1 MTIRDVVD
9 YINANTDPVLTDA
22 MNALVMQTCE
32 RTHRLTMSLNT
43 AYHTPDQVRALVSD
57 IIGEPVDDS
66 FTLFPPFYSD
76 FGRNL
81 HFGKR
86 VFVNAGCH
94 FQDQGGVFIG
104 DGALIGHNV
113 VFATI
118 DPDLDPASRRNHY
131 APIRLGKNVWI
142 GANVVI
148 TKGVSIGDG
157 AVVAAGAVV
166 TKDVPPM
173 TVVGGVP
180 AKVLRTLQPARAPA
194 PLNPEAETA
203 WNSPC
208 DVASDGKHNWCRDP
222 EVSDTVYQEFVCA
235 WCGRRVSVIL

>member
-1 MTIRDVVD
+1 MNIQDVVD
-9 YINANTDPVLTDA
+9 YINAHDDPVLTDE
-22 MNALVMQTCE
+22 MNALVMETCE

-43 AYHTPDQVRALVSD
+43 AYHTPDKVRELISEITGA
-57 IIGEPVDDS
+57 PVDES

-81 HFGKR
+81 HFGRR

-118 DPDLDPASRRNHY
+118 DHDLDPLSRMNHY
-131 APIRLGKNVWI
+131 APIRLGDNVWI
-142 GANVVI
+142 GANAVI
-148 TKGVSIGDG
+148 TKGVTIGDG

-166 TKDVPPM
+166 TKDVPDN
-173 TVVGGVP
+173 TLVGGVP
-180 AKVLRTLQPARAPA
+180 GKVIREIQDER
-194 PLNPEAETA
+194 
-203 WNSPC
+203 
-208 DVASDGKHNWCRDP
+208 
-222 EVSDTVYQEFVCA
+222 
-235 WCGRRVSVIL
+235 

>member
-9 YINANTDPVLTDA
+9 YINAHADPVLTDE
-22 MNALVMQTCE
+22 MNALVMETCE

-43 AYHTPDQVRALVSD
+43 AYHTPDQVRAMMSE
-57 IIGEPVDDS
+57 ITGEPVDDS

-113 VFATI
+113 VFATV
-118 DPDLDPASRRNHY
+118 DHDLDPTSRRNHY
-131 APIRLGKNVWI
+131 APIRLGNNVWI

-148 TKGVSIGDG
+148 TKGVTIGDG

-166 TKDVPPM
+166 TKDVPEM

-180 AKVLRTLQPARAPA
+180 AKVLRTLKA
-194 PLNPEAETA
+194 AETPELPTEGEDA
-203 WNSPC
+203 WHSRC
-208 DVASDGKHNWCRDP
+208 AVASDGRHSWHRDAG
-222 EVSDTVYQEFVCA
+222 VSDTVYQEFICA
-235 WCGRRVSVIL
+235 RCGRRIAVIL